1 MTDRKQLIGHLA
13 ALMTII
19 VWGVTFI
26 STKVLLRD
34 FTPLEILFIRFTLG
48 WLASGWS
55 ARAASS

>member
-48 WLASGWS
+48 W
-55 ARAASS
+55 